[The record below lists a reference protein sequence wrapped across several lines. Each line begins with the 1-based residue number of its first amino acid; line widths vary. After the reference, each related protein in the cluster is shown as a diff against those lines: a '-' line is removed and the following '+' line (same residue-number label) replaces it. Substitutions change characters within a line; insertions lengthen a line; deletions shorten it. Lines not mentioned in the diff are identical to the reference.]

1 MMEQP
6 KQQSVDLMERFNN
19 LEMLL
24 QNTQPTGNQY
34 NDFFNIRKPILS
46 KETYLGVIKRED
58 MLAYELWVD
67 AVQENLHHGLFGL
80 ALEMMVKYL
89 SNIRTTPSIEGIFLQ
104 RLTSQEFK
112 YHQSQDIHE
121 YHHPV
126 KKRRGLFS
134 RGPPPVEER

>member
-1 MMEQP
+1 MPRVGDERYT
-6 KQQSVDLMERFNN
+6 DLMERFSN

-24 QNTQPTGNQY
+24 ENTQPTGDEY

-46 KETYLGVIKRED
+46 KETYLGLIDRED

-67 AVQENLHHGLFGL
+67 AIQENIFHGLFGL

-89 SNIRTTPSIEGIFLQ
+89 SNIRTTPSINGTFLT

-121 YHHPV
+121 YQHPV
-126 KKRRGLFS
+126 KKRGLFGGKKDVS
-134 RGPPPVEER
+134 